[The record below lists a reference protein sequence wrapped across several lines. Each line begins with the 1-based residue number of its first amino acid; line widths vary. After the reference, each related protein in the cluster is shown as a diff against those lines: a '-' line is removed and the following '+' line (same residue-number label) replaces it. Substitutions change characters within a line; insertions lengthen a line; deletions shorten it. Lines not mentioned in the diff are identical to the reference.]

1 MSPIGVPHQGPAPAA
16 GPHLEPHVA
25 AWHDVTCPEGPECR
39 DRHMHAQALPVVTG
53 GVLDRF
59 LARLEEIR

>member
-1 MSPIGVPHQGPAPAA
+1 MVEDAT
-16 GPHLEPHVA
+16 LRLL

-39 DRHMHAQALPVVTG
+39 DRRLHSISDVLANT

-59 LARLEEIR
+59 LARLEELEQIELVAIDPA